1 MIAKYVIVETH
12 RRIIWYVSRVS
23 INCIGMLTYIPTM
36 KKNVT
41 IFFKFNNHCRLRR
54 HRNVSKLQSIET
66 MSFWYRTYNRP
77 KCNVGINIGDVEKR
91 NVKNIWFL
99 ARDNYSR
106 HLNSG
111 LVCLVS
117 FSLIAY
123 ILQATTTTNEASEK
137 LWFICTKLVLRDK
150 WPFLFQGIL
159 RWNNYRKKR
168 ICYCFLR

>member
-1 MIAKYVIVETH
+1 MCIRDRLNIQAGGIRGPFGLHMIAKYVIVETH

-23 INCIGMLTYIPTM
+23 INCITVCSDTSPPSKKMLPF
-36 KKNVT
+36 
-41 IFFKFNNHCRLRR
+41 FFKFNNHCRLRR

-123 ILQATTTTNEASEK
+123 ILQ
-137 LWFICTKLVLRDK
+137 R
-150 WPFLFQGIL
+150 
-159 RWNNYRKKR
+159 RRKTMV
-168 ICYCFLR
+168 YVY